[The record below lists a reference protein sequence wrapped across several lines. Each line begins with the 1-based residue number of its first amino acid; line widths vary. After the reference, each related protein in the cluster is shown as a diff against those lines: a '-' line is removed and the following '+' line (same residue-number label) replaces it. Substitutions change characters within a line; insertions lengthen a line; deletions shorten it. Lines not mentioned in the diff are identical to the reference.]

1 MTSKKE
7 QILTQVKTV
16 IETIIAGNT
25 IPGNPSLTYNNTVN
39 WVDRQFINITPH
51 DIETKPMPWV
61 IVNNE
66 GEEFEPHPGAH
77 FENKIMVQIVGFVN
91 ATEDSPNLDTLMN
104 SLQRDI
110 LSALLSDIQL
120 NKLCDYIMPISI
132 ATVAEMIYPYGG
144 FVLSV
149 DITYTFNSVNL

>member
-1 MTSKKE
+1 MSKKE
-7 QILTQVKTV
+7 NILTQIKTV
-16 IETIIAGNT
+16 VESIITGNPV
-25 IPGNPSLTYNNTVN
+25 PGNPSLTYENTVN
-39 WVDRQFINITPH
+39 WTDRQFINITPN

-77 FENKIMVQIVGFVN
+77 FENKIMVQIVGFVH
-91 ATEDSPNLDTLMN
+91 ATESSPNLDTLMN

-110 LSALLSDIQL
+110 LAALLSDIQL
-120 NKLCDYIMPISI
+120 NHLCSFIMPVSI

-144 FVLSV
+144 FVLSI
-149 DITYTFNSVNL
+149 DINYTFNSVNL